1 MATIRIYTGFRSAR
15 AVVVLACNDRS
26 NWTDQRSLKM
36 RTATKTNRPA
46 AEAYTLSEVMVAVAI
61 VGVLFVSLS
70 LAFSAGFTVIRVAR
84 ENLRATQILVQREE
98 TVRLYTWEQLQ
109 DPTYFKTNFVDNYAP
124 LGTTYYGTITLAK
137 PANMGAPS
145 YLNDM
150 RTMTLTVR
158 WTNGV
163 GKPVPHVRE
172 MQTQVARYGLQNY
185 VFGGTTQ

>member
-1 MATIRIYTGFRSAR
+1 M
-15 AVVVLACNDRS
+15 
-26 NWTDQRSLKM
+26 
-36 RTATKTNRPA
+36 
-46 AEAYTLSEVMVAVAI
+46 AVAI
-61 VGVLFVSLS
+61 VGVLFLSLC

-109 DPTYFKTNFVDNYAP
+109 DPAYFKTNFVDNYAP
-124 LGTTYYGTITLAK
+124 LGTTYFGTITLAK
-137 PANMGAPS
+137 PANMGSPS

-158 WTNGV
+158 WTNGI
-163 GKPVPHVRE
+163 GKPLPHVRE